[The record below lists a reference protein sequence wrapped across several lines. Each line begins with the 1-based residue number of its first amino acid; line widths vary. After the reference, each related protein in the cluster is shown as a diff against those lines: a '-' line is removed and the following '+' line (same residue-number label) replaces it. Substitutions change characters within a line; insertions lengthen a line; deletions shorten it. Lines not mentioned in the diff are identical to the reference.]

1 MLKSF
6 NMKYAGDFRY
16 MCAKNYQ
23 HRTWFDRVIEKIKR
37 VQFICL
43 TGYVITNQFIR
54 SNAKQTPINGSIKYN
69 ENS

>member
-1 MLKSF
+1 
-6 NMKYAGDFRY
+6 MKYAADGEIHSGICVPKIINIERGFR
-16 MCAKNYQ
+16 
-23 HRTWFDRVIEKIKR
+23 RVIEKIKR
-37 VQFICL
+37 VQFFCL